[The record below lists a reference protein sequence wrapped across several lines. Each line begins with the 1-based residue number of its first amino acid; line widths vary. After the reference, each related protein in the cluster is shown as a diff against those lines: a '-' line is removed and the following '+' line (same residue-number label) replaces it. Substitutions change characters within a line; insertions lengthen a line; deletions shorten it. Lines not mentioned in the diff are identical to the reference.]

1 MKAKYITIW
10 SILVAIISLLGLETW
25 TLTNNEKDDT
35 ISEVIQS
42 TPHKWIFIPFLM
54 GFLMGH
60 WFWPLDTRR
69 KYDSG
74 GIQP

>member
-1 MKAKYITIW
+1 MTTAKEVTTW
-10 SILVAIISLLGLETW
+10 GILVTIAGLLGLEIW
-25 TLTNNEKDDT
+25 ALTNNSKEDT

-42 TPHKWIFIPFLM
+42 KAHEWIFIPFLF

-69 KYDSG
+69 KYASK
-74 GIQP
+74 